1 MFSALFYGNVN
12 NKKLIAVFF
21 YYVGQI
27 LRIQPDR
34 GRVVAGMN
42 ADAAVAF
49 KKLFVKKDLY
59 KTLLVAENSKGRD
72 RAGSQL

>member
-1 MFSALFYGNVN
+1 MLS
-12 NKKLIAVFF
+12 
-21 YYVGQI
+21 YYVGKV

-49 KKLFVKKDLY
+49 KKFFVKKDLY

-72 RAGSQL
+72 RAASQL

>member
-1 MFSALFYGNVN
+1 MLS
-12 NKKLIAVFF
+12 
-21 YYVGQI
+21 YYVGKV

-49 KKLFVKKDLY
+49 KKFFVKKDLY
-59 KTLLVAENSKGRD
+59 KTSLRIPRSVTEPGVSFKKLISSSGEAKDRVLVP
-72 RAGSQL
+72 